1 MKKTTKIMIAMIA
14 SGMIMIFATLG
25 YIASTH
31 SPNDDNDKPM
41 SSSIDI
47 EISGNS
53 KTTQL
58 APFDEIAILDNMSSN
73 TYYNLKGSCSVIV
86 DSRLTEPQISY
97 RDDWEHYMSVNVVNN
112 RLEVAINFGIDNF
125 YAINVDAQSAPV
137 TITIPGKIK
146 SITNDVFSNFEIN
159 GLISDNLLLTTP
171 HGVLYNCK
179 IQSMVIPNKVNTS
192 LTLENSTIETVTF
205 DSVNSF
211 DEWSCSGNSFIRTIK
226 AYGPTSYNI
235 KSVNVENLNYN
246 EFIFEPIDSTANL
259 DISTKGAIKITPIKK

>member
-1 MKKTTKIMIAMIA
+1 MIAMIA

-47 EISGNS
+47 EISGNR

-58 APFDEIAILDNMSSN
+58 APFDEIAILASYSQ
-73 TYYNLKGSCSVIV
+73 TRYTLGLCSVIV
-86 DSRLTEPQISY
+86 DSHLSEPQISY
-97 RDDWEHYMSVNVVNN
+97 SDDWEQYMSINVVNN
-112 RLEVAINFGIDNF
+112 RLEIAINFDCDDFGSTYVN
-125 YAINVDAQSAPV
+125 AQSAP
-137 TITIPGKIK
+137 ITISIPSKVR

-179 IQSMVIPNKVNTS
+179 IQSMVIPNKVKTS

-226 AYGPTSYNI
+226 AYSPTSYNI

-259 DISTKGAIKITPIKK
+259 NIHIKGAIKITPIKK

>member
-47 EISGNS
+47 EISGNR

-58 APFDEIAILDNMSSN
+58 APFDELAIIDNMSSN

-112 RLEVAINFGIDNF
+112 RLEVAINFGNDNF
-125 YAINVDAQSAPV
+125 YAINVDAQSAPI
-137 TITIPGKIK
+137 TISIPGKVK

-192 LTLENSTIETVTF
+192 LTLENSTIGTVTF
-205 DSVNSF
+205 DSVDCF
-211 DEWSCSGNSFIRTIK
+211 DQWSCSENSFINTIK
-226 AYGPTSYNI
+226 AYGPTSYNTSI
-235 KSVNVENLNYN
+235 YLEDLNYN
-246 EFIFEPIDSTANL
+246 EFIWESTDSSAIN
-259 DISTKGAIKITPIKK
+259 IRVNGAIKVTPIKN

>member
-1 MKKTTKIMIAMIA
+1 MKKTTKIMITMIA

-25 YIASTH
+25 YIAST
-31 SPNDDNDKPM
+31 STPVEEIPTT
-41 SSSIDI
+41 SSIDI
-47 EISGNS
+47 EISGKSKS
-53 KTTQL
+53 KTTRL
-58 APFDEIAILDNMSSN
+58 APFDEIAILASYPQ
-73 TYYNLKGSCSVIV
+73 TRYTLGLCSVIV
-86 DSRLTEPQISY
+86 DSHLSEPQISY
-97 RDDWEHYMSVNVVNN
+97 SDDWEQYMSINVVNN
-112 RLEVAINFGIDNF
+112 RLEIAINFDCDDFGSTYVN
-125 YAINVDAQSAPV
+125 AQSAP
-137 TITIPGKIK
+137 ITISIPSKVR

-179 IQSMVIPNKVNTS
+179 IQSMVIPNKVKTS

>member
-14 SGMIMIFATLG
+14 SGMIMIFATLE

-31 SPNDDNDKPM
+31 SPNDDKPM

-47 EISGNS
+47 EISGNR

-58 APFDEIAILDNMSSN
+58 TPFDEIAIIDNMSSN

-97 RDDWEHYMSVNVVNN
+97 RDEWEHYMSVNVVNN

-137 TITIPGKIK
+137 TITIPGKVK

-159 GLISDNLLLTTP
+159 DLDCDKLLLTTEIAK
-171 HGVLYNCK
+171 LNNCD
-179 IQSMVIPNKVNTS
+179 IQSMRIPNEYRTS
-192 LTLENSTIETVTF
+192 LTLENSTIGTLTF
-205 DSVNSF
+205 DSVNCF
-211 DEWSCSGNSFIRTIK
+211 GEWSCSGNSFIRTIK
-226 AYGPTSYNI
+226 AYEPTSCNI

>member
-1 MKKTTKIMIAMIA
+1 MIA

-47 EISGNS
+47 EISGNR

-58 APFDEIAILDNMSSN
+58 APFDEIAIMDGMSSN

-112 RLEVAINFGIDNF
+112 RLEVAINFGNYDAGRIFVN
-125 YAINVDAQSAPV
+125 AQSAP
-137 TITIPGKIK
+137 ITISIPSKVRN
-146 SITNDVFSNFEIN
+146 ITNEVFNNFGIN
-159 GLISDNLLLTTP
+159 GLIIDDLLLTTKIAT
-171 HGVLYNCK
+171 LNNCK
-179 IQSMVIPNKVNTS
+179 IQRMKITEKYKPS
-192 LTLENSTIETVTF
+192 LTLENTTIGTVTF
-205 DSVNSF
+205 DSVDCF
-211 DEWSCSGNSFIRTIK
+211 DQWSCSENSFINTIK
-226 AYGPTSYNI
+226 AYGPTSYNTSI
-235 KSVNVENLNYN
+235 YLEDLNYN
-246 EFIFEPIDSTANL
+246 EFIWESTDSSAIN
-259 DISTKGAIKITPIKK
+259 IRVNGAIKVTPIKN